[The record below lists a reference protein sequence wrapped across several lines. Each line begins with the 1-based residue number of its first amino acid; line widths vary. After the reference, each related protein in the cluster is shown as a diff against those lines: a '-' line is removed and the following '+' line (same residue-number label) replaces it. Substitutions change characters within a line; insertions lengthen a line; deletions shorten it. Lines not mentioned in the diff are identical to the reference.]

1 MCLSGQPAFEYAG
14 PELNR
19 GMNSSTVRLIVF
31 VTLIALGADYAHH
44 AVREPFVTVGQYHVP
59 HEDRAPLVLRV
70 QPLVTAN
77 NSLTL
82 QSSWSPRGW
91 VSLTLGARQGLG

>member
-1 MCLSGQPAFEYAG
+1 
-14 PELNR
+14 
-19 GMNSSTVRLIVF
+19 
-31 VTLIALGADYAHH
+31 
-44 AVREPFVTVGQYHVP
+44 
-59 HEDRAPLVLRV
+59 
-70 QPLVTAN
+70 VTAN